1 MLGGC
6 EISRARANGFAGL
19 AHGLLATRKKQ
30 SRRSRRRKAVPEV
43 SCPRGSAAGRWR
55 TKGHSPEVE
64 RAFAGARDLCG
75 QVGETRSFARC

>member
-1 MLGGC
+1 MLGGG
-6 EISRARANGFAGL
+6 EISRATANGFAGL
-19 AHGLLATRKKQ
+19 AHGLLA
-30 SRRSRRRKAVPEV
+30 
-43 SCPRGSAAGRWR
+43 